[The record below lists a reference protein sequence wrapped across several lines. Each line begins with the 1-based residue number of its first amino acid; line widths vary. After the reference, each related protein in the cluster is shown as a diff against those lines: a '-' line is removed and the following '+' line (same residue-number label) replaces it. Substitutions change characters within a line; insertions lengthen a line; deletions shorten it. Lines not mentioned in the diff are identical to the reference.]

1 MNLEHIFENSE
12 WHGDRMVR
20 KQLNEAYNA
29 MDELRVRVQVQASVI
44 NELKARLDVYER
56 ADVIARA
63 LVVAKDVLVAQETTI
78 NRQRF
83 ALERSRS
90 PEPLQR
96 EPTVLLGGI
105 SGEMD
110 Q

>member
-12 WHGDRMVR
+12 WHEDRMIR

-29 MDELRVRVQVQASVI
+29 MDELRMRVQVQASVI

-78 NRQRF
+78 HRQRF
-83 ALERSRS
+83 ALERSGS
-90 PEPLQR
+90 PEPLRR
-96 EPTVLLGGI
+96 EQTAI
-105 SGEMD
+105 SGERAGGMD